1 MARSVSRFRLK
12 PKSCIKKTAPMSDTG
27 IAKSGTNTDRIDPR
41 KRKITMTTM
50 ASVSSSV
57 LVTSSIALS
66 MYSVA
71 S

>member
-1 MARSVSRFRLK
+1 
-12 PKSCIKKTAPMSDTG
+12 MSDTG
-27 IAKSGTNTDRIDPR
+27 IASSGTSTDRIDPR

-50 ASVSSSV
+50 PSVSSRV
-57 LVTSSIALS
+57 VVTSSIALS